1 MVRTFS
7 TLLIISSK
15 AFMNMSTDRQ
25 HFHVHNVYLFIPIT
39 MTDANLKFLET
50 CVWIS
55 KVVTF
60 LGSHIFRVAIN
71 STN

>member
-25 HFHVHNVYLFIPIT
+25 NFYVHNVYLFIPIT

-55 KVVTF
+55 EVVIF
-60 LGSHIFRVAIN
+60 LGSHVFRVAIN